1 MFAAHH
7 EKALFLHFLRSLLI
21 IYLISVSLEEKTIV
35 LKKKSGKSLEF
46 WIHKFVRTMFINNRL
61 KANVVSFALK
71 HNLFAQID
79 DNVT

>member
-1 MFAAHH
+1 M
-7 EKALFLHFLRSLLI
+7 
-21 IYLISVSLEEKTIV
+21 SLEEKTIV
-35 LKKKSGKSLEF
+35 LKKKSVKSLEF